1 MTEGWRYALSPHAL
15 RDMRRLTLSARQ
27 RIFAALDLYVAER
40 RGNVLKLHGRAEE
53 WRLRVGDRR
62 ILFRPNLQDRVV
74 VVLRVLPRGRAY
86 RR

>member
-1 MTEGWRYALSPHAL
+1 MTEGWRYVLSRQAL
-15 RDMRRLTLSARQ
+15 RDIRRLTLSARQ

-40 RGNVLKLHGRAEE
+40 RGNVLKLRGRDEE

-62 ILFRPNLQDRVV
+62 ILFHPNFQDRVL
-74 VVLRVLPRGRAY
+74 VVLRVLPRARAY